1 MDNEMKTYVDPNTSD
16 TNEPDFFW
24 IDKESR
30 QAKEDQQERQKYYLK
45 LVFGNYWNHWVQI
58 ICLDLDSNHGP
69 EQ

>member
-1 MDNEMKTYVDPNTSD
+1 MSD

-24 IDKESR
+24 IYKESR
-30 QAKEDQQERQKYYLK
+30 QAKEDQQERQKYY
-45 LVFGNYWNHWVQI
+45 FGNYWNHWVQI